1 MPEAYSELK
10 HPRRR
15 FFLKTVNK
23 QEPLTS
29 FTRKFRLRHLTRLCT
44 PKVIYYIKIKTGT
57 SQSAERLQAPWGLFS
72 AKFKATATELRE
84 EKTQLMWYEVIL
96 LTAIKS

>member
-15 FFLKTVNK
+15 FFLKTVNN

-29 FTRKFRLRHLTRLCT
+29 FTRKFRLRRLTKLCN
-44 PKVIYYIKIKTGT
+44 PKLTYYIKIKTGT
-57 SQSAERLQAPWGLFS
+57 SQSAERLKAP
-72 AKFKATATELRE
+72 
-84 EKTQLMWYEVIL
+84 
-96 LTAIKS
+96 